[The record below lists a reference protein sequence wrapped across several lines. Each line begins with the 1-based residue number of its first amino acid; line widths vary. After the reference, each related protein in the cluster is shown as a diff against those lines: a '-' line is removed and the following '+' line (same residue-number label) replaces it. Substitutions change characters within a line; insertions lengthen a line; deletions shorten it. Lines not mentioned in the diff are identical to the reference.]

1 VSLTYNPYGLIP
13 SAHESGTIRPAFG
26 SGGGQPYGGY
36 TIASG
41 YANNIFHGAPI
52 GIDVVTP
59 TSNIVLVAAQGAS
72 LASGS
77 ITNAM
82 KFLGAFQGVEFTL
95 STGRRTV
102 SPFWPA
108 GTVPFAGSPTV
119 AWITRDPRLRYEIQA
134 NGPVAATPT
143 ATVPSMGSLCSF
155 TANGSANGSAVTGFS
170 TVGLDTTTA
179 NMSNPLNNP
188 TFLNQL
194 RIVGFSQRIDNNP
207 GDAFTQV
214 VVEIALHQDLPL
226 PGAPY

>member
-1 VSLTYNPYGLIP
+1 MSLTFNPYGLIP
-13 SAHESGTIRPAFG
+13 TAHESGTVRPAFG

-41 YANNIFHGAPI
+41 YANNIFLNAPI
-52 GIDVVTP
+52 GIDSATP
-59 TSNIVLVAAQGAS
+59 SSNIILIAAQGAS
-72 LASGS
+72 AATPTLA
-77 ITNAM
+77 N
-82 KFLGAFQGVEFTL
+82 KLLGVFQGVEFTL

-108 GTVPFAGSPTV
+108 GTVPFTGSPTV

-134 NGPVAATPT
+134 NGSVPAT
-143 ATVPSMGSLCSF
+143 AMGTLASY
-155 TANGSANGSAVTGFS
+155 TANGTTNGNATTGFS
-170 TVGLDTTTA
+170 TVALDIATSGNFTNPGTA
-179 NMSNPLNNP
+179 NP

-226 PGAPY
+226 PGVAY